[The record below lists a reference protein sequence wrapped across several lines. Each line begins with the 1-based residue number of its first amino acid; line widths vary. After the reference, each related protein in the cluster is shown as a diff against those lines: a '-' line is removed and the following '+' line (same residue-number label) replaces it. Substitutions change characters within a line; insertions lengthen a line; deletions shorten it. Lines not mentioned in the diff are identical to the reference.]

1 MLYNLQP
8 SIDVTGGPWFTDSE
22 LDTEFIETLL
32 EVCWR
37 FIVGKT
43 MYIKDEEADNEDI
56 NHFKQHITIIIQGEF
71 GSTC

>member
-32 EVCWR
+32 EVC
-37 FIVGKT
+37 
-43 MYIKDEEADNEDI
+43 
-56 NHFKQHITIIIQGEF
+56 
-71 GSTC
+71 